1 MKQLLVI
8 RHAKSS
14 WDSANLKDFDRP
26 LNQRGERDAPYMA
39 KQVLNRGIKIDA
51 FVSSPAARTLET
63 CKYFVGAFG
72 ENVESIITVPSM
84 YQAADVG
91 FLKTVCGFDDKYTT
105 VALFGHNT
113 GLTDFVNELTTVRV
127 DNVPT
132 CGIYAL
138 KINIDRWKDFKNGEK
153 KFWFFDYP
161 KLHL

>member
-14 WDSANLKDFDRP
+14 WENTYLKDFDRP

-39 KQVLNRGIKIDA
+39 QQVLNRGIKIDA
-51 FVSSPAARTLET
+51 FVSSPAIRTLET
-63 CKYFVGAFG
+63 CKHFMQAFG
-72 ENVESIITVPSM
+72 ENVESIIAVPAM
-84 YQAADVG
+84 YQATDIG
-91 FLKTVCGFDDKYTT
+91 FLKTVCGFDDRYNT

-113 GLTDFVNELTTVRV
+113 GLTDFVNDLTAVRV

-138 KINIDRWKDFKNGEK
+138 KIDVDRWKDFKTGEK